1 MRIARLAING
11 YMLKN
16 NGFTGVS
23 PESSKYQRL
32 GKKTRLIDR
41 ISGDWGPGLYAK
53 QVEGKNEQGS

>member
-1 MRIARLAING
+1 
-11 YMLKN
+11 MLKN